1 MKRAHQFFGRL
12 LLGTGA
18 VMLFFIITDFTGPKF
33 PTWLLNWT
41 FAAFG
46 LSLAGFAFSYR
57 RWMPDEPPSGP
68 PPDNQRNK

>member
-12 LLGTGA
+12 LMGTGGLL
-18 VMLFFIITDFTGPKF
+18 LFFIIADFTGLQF

-46 LSLAGFAFSYR
+46 LSLAGYAFTYK
-57 RWMPDEPPSGP
+57 RWMPDEPPPGSP
-68 PPDNQRNK
+68 PHNRSNK